1 MSSSRLSDPVAGVW
15 YAIGAYL
22 CWGLFPLYWKP
33 LASVPPLQIL
43 CHRIVWSAVFVLVLL
58 VAKRHWA
65 WLLPLLRQPRK
76 LGLFAVSSVLLSLN
90 WLLYIWAVNSG
101 HIVESSLGY
110 FINPLVNVLLGR
122 LVLGERLNSLQTLA
136 VVLAACGVGWM
147 TLQLGGV
154 PWVALGLAI
163 SFGLYGLMRK
173 QAPLPSLEGLALETF
188 LLAPFALGL
197 LLVFQSSGSGRFG
210 HLGMTS
216 DAMLVGAGV
225 VTALPLLL
233 FANGARRLKLATLG
247 LIQYLSPTLQ
257 LLLGVMLYHEPFDG
271 SRAVGFGFIWA
282 GLAIYTW
289 SSVRGLLRARH

>member
-1 MSSSRLSDPVAGVW
+1 MSDQAAGVW

-33 LASVPPLQIL
+33 LESVPPLQIL

-65 WLLPLLRQPRK
+65 WLGPLLRQPRK
-76 LGLFAVSSVLLSLN
+76 LGLFAVSSTLLSLN

-122 LVLGERLNSLQTLA
+122 LVLGERLTGLQTVA
-136 VVLAACGVGWM
+136 VGLAAFGVGWM
-147 TLQLGGV
+147 TLQLGV
-154 PWVALGLAI
+154 FPWVALGLAV

-188 LLAPFALGL
+188 LLAPFALAL
-197 LLVFQSSGSGRFG
+197 LLGFQFVGSGRFG
-210 HLGMTS
+210 HLGATP

-257 LLLGVMLYHEPFDG
+257 LLLGVALYREPFDG
-271 SRAVGFGFIWA
+271 AHAIGFGFIWA